1 MRGLTQSLSAFG
13 RDCADAIAALFLG
26 GEGSRTGAGQ
36 GGSREDLERLSRE
49 IAAVGQYVS
58 RMKREIGALR
68 PNEIYR
74 DHLPSAHGDL
84 NSIREATA
92 SSANSIMSAAEGILA
107 IEAPTF
113 EAYRAEV
120 EEKVMQIFEACTFQD
135 ITGQRV
141 ARVNEM
147 LGQIEK
153 RLQRFAL
160 AVKASDARGGYDRE
174 AIMREARREVLI
186 VEGPQ
191 NATAGI
197 DQGAIDKLFD

>member
-1 MRGLTQSLSAFG
+1 VRGLTQSLSAFG
-13 RDCADAIAALFLG
+13 RDCADAIASLFLG

-36 GGSREDLERLSRE
+36 IGSPEELAQLSRE
-49 IAAVGQYVS
+49 VAAVGQYVA

-74 DHLPSAHGDL
+74 DHLPSAHSDL
-84 NSIREATA
+84 DSVREATA

-107 IEAPTF
+107 IEATTLD
-113 EAYRAEV
+113 AYKAEV
-120 EEKVMQIFEACTFQD
+120 EDKVMQIFEACTFQD

-141 ARVNEM
+141 ARVNQT

-153 RLQRFAL
+153 RLQRFSL

-174 AIMREARREVLI
+174 SIMREARREVLI

-191 NATAGI
+191 NAAVGV
-197 DQGAIDKLFD
+197 DQHAIDKLFD

>member
-1 MRGLTQSLSAFG
+1 MQSLSAFG
-13 RDCADAIAALFLG
+13 RECADGLAALFLG
-26 GEGSRTGAGQ
+26 GEGSRTGAGRI
-36 GGSREDLERLSRE
+36 GSREDLEQLSRE
-49 IAAVGQYVS
+49 IASVGQYVS

-68 PNEIYR
+68 PNELYR
-74 DHLPSAHGDL
+74 DQLPSAHGDL
-84 NSIREATA
+84 DSIREATA
-92 SSANSIMSAAEGILA
+92 SSANIIMSAAEGILA
-107 IEAPTF
+107 IEGTTL

-120 EEKVMQIFEACTFQD
+120 EEKLMQIFEACTFQD

-141 ARVNEM
+141 ARVNDM

-191 NATAGI
+191 NHAAAGV
-197 DQGAIDKLFD
+197 DQNAIDKLFD